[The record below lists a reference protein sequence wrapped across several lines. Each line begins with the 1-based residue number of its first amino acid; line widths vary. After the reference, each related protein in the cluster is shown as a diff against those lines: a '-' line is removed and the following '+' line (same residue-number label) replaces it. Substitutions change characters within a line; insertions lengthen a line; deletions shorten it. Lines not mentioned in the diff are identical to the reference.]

1 MIKQIQN
8 TQKREILDESSIK
21 IIQKLILMSA
31 KDIIRTMPRD
41 EKA

>member
-21 IIQKLILMSA
+21 IFQKLILMSA
-31 KDIIRTMPRD
+31 KDIIRTMTRD